1 MREQEGLLWIDYDV
15 IKDEIFKLRKI
26 ITDLEQNR
34 QALLGTMSAA
44 GQRWQSSSA
53 EHFMEITGKQIADL
67 EFEMSG
73 LLGIAQY
80 LDETADHVK
89 TVIDEAK
96 RRHETRN

>member
-15 IKDEIFKLRKI
+15 MKDEIFKLRKI

-44 GQRWQSSSA
+44 GQRWESSSA
-53 EHFMEITGKQIADL
+53 EQFMEITGKQIADL
-67 EFEMSG
+67 EFGITG

-80 LDETADHVK
+80 LDETVDYIK
-89 TVIDEAK
+89 TVLDEAK